1 MKKNL
6 LSVLILALLVVNL
19 VMTTIM
25 MVSVISTNGKTGDL
39 VTTIASVMNL
49 ELTGPGESSNN
60 VPLSQTATYPLTDRL
75 MIQIKQNVDEAGK
88 AVGHGMVVFYM
99 SLAMDMEHDDYAKL
113 GSAETLAGFEIQ
125 IKDAVASVVREY
137 TEQEINDNFDQVK
150 AEILAAIQDLFQ
162 SKFIYRVSISDV
174 IFQ

>member
-6 LSVLILALLVVNL
+6 LSVIILALLVVNIVL
-19 VMTTIM
+19 TTIM

-49 ELTGPGESSNN
+49 ELTGPGDSANN
-60 VPLSQTATYPLTDRL
+60 IPLSQTATYPLSDRL
-75 MIQIKQNVDEAGK
+75 MIQIRQGVDAEGK
-88 AVGHGMVVFYM
+88 TVGHSMVVFYI
-99 SLAMDMEHDDYAKL
+99 SLAMDMEHEDYGKY

-137 TEQEINDNFDQVK
+137 TEQEFNDNFDQVK

-162 SKFIYRVSISDV
+162 SRFVYRVSISDV

>member
-6 LSVLILALLVVNL
+6 LSVLILALLVVNIVL
-19 VMTTIM
+19 TTIM

-49 ELTGPGESSNN
+49 ELTSPGDSANN
-60 VPLSQTATYPLTDRL
+60 VPLSQTATYPLNDRL
-75 MIQIKQNVDEAGK
+75 MIQIKQDVDADGK
-88 AVGHGMVVFYM
+88 PVGHAMVVFYM

-113 GSAETLAGFEIQ
+113 GSAETLSSLEIQ
-125 IKDAVASVVREY
+125 IKDAVASVVRDY
-137 TEQEINDNFDQVK
+137 TEQEFKDNFDQVK

-162 SKFIYRVSISDV
+162 SRFVYRVSISDV